1 MTVLYGSPYFPG
13 LSCLL
18 VNTFPPRPGH
28 ASLSLSRSLIIR
40 VALVALI
47 VVGITLTVSAMQQR
61 NSTAEFTLY
70 PLKHIG
76 ADEARRMVR
85 DLLGDEAKN
94 TRIVADTAEEK
105 LLVSG
110 SKESL
115 KVISSLL
122 DRIDAA
128 PLRQVEKQVEIY
140 QVPKPAEVAGQLR
153 AQFGNTVTVTESV
166 GTGSV
171 VVRADRQTQSRIRSQ
186 LQTSQASRPQNPRNA
201 ASAPFGPAR
210 TPGDAARTPKSARVQ
225 FRVRDAAGMEGA
237 LSRVLE
243 ERLRSDAAGNRTF
256 TTADGRSVRLAFQ
269 GSECRLV
276 GATSL
281 VDQFVTLM
289 SRLDRSGK
297 NETNRTRFIRTRNT
311 SPEVVRRVVQQ
322 LRAAKS
328 QAEPSQYPPQGSV
341 MPTAVIQLA
350 SYQRSNQRPQLRR
363 PASDLEIEAL
373 PDLDVIVLRG
383 RDPDVEELTKIIQ
396 EIERIAET
404 TAPEIE
410 IYHLQHV
417 RGTAVDTLVDQVLD
431 DLTGTLQGRVTVTPL
446 VKPNA
451 LLLIGWGEAVNSVK
465 RLIEKL
471 DRPVAPETQLQ
482 IFPLKYAA
490 AGQLQTTIQLFLQN
504 RGGLGPDAVVTFDN
518 RTNSLIVNA
527 APRDMQEVKALI
539 SRLDTAESAS
549 VNRGRMIKLKNSLAT
564 DISTTVQAAIT
575 AARGGGSGGRSAV
588 LEMLLD
594 GPDGERMLKSGLLDD
609 VRVTADGRTNTL
621 FLTGPPE
628 SVKLIEAM
636 IGQLDQN
643 AASSAKLKVFP
654 VENSDAGEMVLVLR
668 TLFPAATTGST
679 VPQLAS
685 TAGESSLIPVR
696 FSVDARTNTIIATG
710 SEGDLEVVE
719 ALIRRLDQDGA
730 KDRVNKVFRLKNAP
744 ALDVAQAVNEFLRSE
759 RIVQQAAPG
768 RQNAF
773 QQIESEVVVVPEPVG
788 NSLIIS
794 ATPRFYDE
802 IIELVEELDEQPPQV
817 LIQVVLAEVELNN
830 QHEFGV
836 ELGLQDSLLFDRGL
850 LGDLLTTTSTTA
862 TSTAAGV
869 VTETAEIIQAASLT
883 PGFDFNN
890 NPLGNSGS
898 TQSIGTAANVAGQ
911 ALSHFSL
918 GRVNSDLGY
927 GGLVLSASSEN
938 VSILIRA
945 LNQSGRFEVLS
956 RPQIMTLDNQP
967 ASILVG
973 QRVPRVVGTSINQI
987 GQVNSIELEDVGL
1000 ILGVTPRISPDGMVV
1015 MEVDA
1020 EKSELGRTDDGIP
1033 VSVSADGTVVR
1044 SPRVNITRAQTT
1056 VSAASGQT
1064 IVIGGLITNEDR
1076 SITRRVPY
1084 LAEIPLLGELF
1095 KYDSSDNRR
1104 KELLIILTPRVVRN
1118 RAEAEH
1124 IKQLEMARISW
1135 SSSDAFDWT
1144 CGEAEGV
1151 LSGAIDDS
1159 GVPVIYPD
1167 DTPGLEWTPGS
1178 NSNTVPADP
1187 SPFGLD
1193 VEASDFEPIQQMSH
1207 TREVKLPTVDAK
1219 KKSRRPG
1226 LLWPFRRGGRGK

>member
-1 MTVLYGSPYFPG
+1 MFLRRSPLAF
-13 LSCLL
+13 LLL
-18 VNTFPPRPGH
+18 VTT
-28 ASLSLSRSLIIR
+28 I
-40 VALVALI
+40 VAGV
-47 VVGITLTVSAMQQR
+47 TLTVRAMSQQTG
-61 NSTAEFTLY
+61 SAEFTFY
-70 PLKHIG
+70 RLKHVE
-76 ADEARRMVR
+76 ADEARRMLR
-85 DLLGDEAKN
+85 DLLGTDGQDAK
-94 TRIVADTAEEK
+94 IVADSIEKK

-110 SKESL
+110 NEKTHKLVSG
-115 KVISSLL
+115 LL
-122 DRIDAA
+122 ERIDVP
-128 PLRQVEKQVEIY
+128 PLQTAKIVIESY
-140 QVPKPAEVAGQLR
+140 QVAEPDDVAKQLR
-153 AQFGNTVTVTESV
+153 SQFGDEISATTSAA
-166 GTGSV
+166 TGSV
-171 VVRADRQTQSRIRSQ
+171 IVRADERTQTKIAGLIGKPAGRAKPKTAYQVTTPIEFGGEPAKPLPNAREVKTARIR
-186 LQTSQASRPQNPRNA
+186 L
-201 ASAPFGPAR
+201 
-210 TPGDAARTPKSARVQ
+210 RVQ
-225 FRVRDAAGMEGA
+225 TAETISQRLTRLLGD
-237 LSRVLE
+237 
-243 ERLRSDAAGNRTF
+243 RLRRETLGQHVFETK
-256 TTADGRSVRLAFQ
+256 DGRSLRLAFENR
-269 GSECRLV
+269 GSECKLS
-276 GATSL
+276 GAASL
-281 VDQFVTLM
+281 VDQFDALIW
-289 SRLDRSGK
+289 RLDQNTS
-297 NETNRTRFIRTRNT
+297 NQTARTRFIRTRNT
-311 SPEVVRRVVQQ
+311 DPAFVRKVIQQ
-322 LRAAKS
+322 LQAAKK
-328 QAEPSQYPPQGSV
+328 AAGPQSSTV
-341 MPTAVIQLA
+341 PKAVIQLVA
-350 SYQRSNQRPQLRR
+350 YQQEPTTEQEPTPQELRR

-383 RDPDVEELTKIIQ
+383 RDPDVEELTRIIQ

-410 IYHLQHV
+410 LYHLKHV
-417 RGTAVDTLVDQVLD
+417 RGSAVDTLVDRVLE

-465 RLIEKL
+465 RLIATL
-471 DRPVAPETQLQ
+471 DRPVPTDTQLQ
-482 IFPLKYAA
+482 TFALKYASA
-490 AGQLQTTIQLFLQN
+490 SQVQTTIQQFFQN
-504 RGGLGPDAVVTFDN
+504 RGGLGPQPIITSDT

-527 APRDMQEVKALI
+527 SPADLREVQELVR
-539 SRLDTAESAS
+539 RLDTIDSAS

-575 AARGGGSGGRSAV
+575 AARGGTGGTRSAV
-588 LEMLLD
+588 LEILLD
-594 GPDGERMLKSGLLDD
+594 GPNGQQVLKSGLLDD
-609 VRVTADGRTNTL
+609 VRVTADARTNTV
-621 FLTGPPE
+621 FLTGPAE
-628 SVKLIEAM
+628 SVQLIEQM
-636 IGQLDQN
+636 IESLDKN
-643 AASSAKLKVFP
+643 AASTAQLKVFP

-668 TLFPAATTGST
+668 TLFPAAAGGST
-679 VPQLAS
+679 VPQLS
-685 TAGESSLIPVR
+685 TVAGESTLVPVR

-710 SEGDLEVVE
+710 SSGDLEVVE

-730 KDRVNKVFRLKNAP
+730 QDRMNKVFRLKNAP

-802 IIELVEELDEQPPQV
+802 IVELVQDLDEQPPQV

-836 ELGLQDSLLFDRGL
+836 ELGLQDSLLFDRSL
-850 LGDLLTTTSTTA
+850 LGDLLTTTATTA
-862 TSTAAGV
+862 TSTPAGV
-869 VTETAEIIQAASLT
+869 VTETAELIQAASIT

-890 NPLGNSGS
+890 NALGNSGS
-898 TQSIGTAANVAGQ
+898 TRSLATAGSVAGQ

-918 GRVNSDLGY
+918 GRLNSDLGY

-973 QRVPRVVGTSINQI
+973 QRVPRIVGTNINQI

-1020 EKSELGRTDDGIP
+1020 EKSEIGRLDDGIP
-1033 VSVSADGTVVR
+1033 VSTSADGTVVR
-1044 SPRVNITRAQTT
+1044 SPRVNVTRAQTT

-1064 IVIGGLITNEDR
+1064 IVIGGLITNSDQVI
-1076 SITRRVPY
+1076 SRRVPY
-1084 LAEIPLLGELF
+1084 LADIPLLGELF
-1095 KYDSSDNRR
+1095 KYDGTDNRR
-1104 KELLIILTPRVVRN
+1104 KELLIILTPRVIRN

-1144 CGEAEGV
+1144 QDGASDV
-1151 LSGAIDDS
+1151 SSGSLDGS

-1167 DTPGLEWTPGS
+1167 ETPGLEWAPEKET
-1178 NSNTVPADP
+1178 PADP
-1187 SPFGLD
+1187 TETKPRFNPPD
-1193 VEASDFEPIQQMSH
+1193 IEPSDFEPTTKPI
-1207 TREVKLPTVDAK
+1207 
-1219 KKSRRPG
+1219 SRSRVVEENADVPPRRRA
-1226 LLWPFRRGGRGK
+1226 WPFTRGGQSK